1 MEGVD
6 WAELSEFFDILM
18 DTKEVW
24 RKKLRA
30 TNKKGLKEFIA
41 VSKEGWE
48 GKSDEDLGKLGR
60 ICKER
65 CIELAEMAEA
75 ELLGRP

>member
-30 TNKKGLKEFIA
+30 TN
-41 VSKEGWE
+41 
-48 GKSDEDLGKLGR
+48 LGKLGR